1 MLNRIMLDKNLYEN
15 EEPTWRMHML
25 TLMKK
30 KRNIE
35 IGQTLDEIFHQHYVV
50 EKGVPV
56 PEWRTTQPQW
66 WVDYLKS
73 LDRDD
78 RNKPLQ

>member
-1 MLNRIMLDKNLYEN
+1 MWSEHIKVLNARI
-15 EEPTWRMHML
+15 
-25 TLMKK
+25 
-30 KRNIE
+30 RNIE

>member
-1 MLNRIMLDKNLYEN
+1 
-15 EEPTWRMHML
+15 ML
-25 TLMKK
+25 TLMMK

-35 IGQTLDEIFHQHYVV
+35 IGETLDEIFHQHYVV
-50 EKGVPV
+50 EKGVSV
-56 PEWRTTQPQW
+56 PEWRTSQPQW

>member
-15 EEPTWRMHML
+15 EDPTWRMHML
-25 TLMKK
+25 TLMRK

-56 PEWRTTQPQW
+56 PEWRRTQPQW

-73 LDRDD
+73 LDIDD